1 MLQTKTDAACTSQQ
15 PKRRAHLGPDCWYG
29 VGATTHRASGEWRPP
44 MVAFHNSRH
53 VVKLDNKHNRNGE
66 CTEDSMSLEIR

>member
-1 MLQTKTDAACTSQQ
+1 
-15 PKRRAHLGPDCWYG
+15 
-29 VGATTHRASGEWRPP
+29 